1 VEEAK
6 MATHTFN
13 IPNIS
18 CGHCVASIKDE
29 LSELSGV
36 QSVNGDPATKD
47 VTVDFEAPATEDQIK
62 AKLAEI
68 NYPAS

>member
-1 VEEAK
+1 

-18 CGHCVASIKDE
+18 CGHCVAAIKEE

-36 QSVNGDPATKD
+36 HSVNGDPATKD

-62 AKLAEI
+62 AKLTEI
-68 NYPAS
+68 NYPAA

>member
-1 VEEAK
+1 

-47 VTVDFEAPATEDQIK
+47 VTVDFEAPATADQIK

>member
-1 VEEAK
+1 

-18 CGHCVASIKDE
+18 CGHCVAAIKDE

-47 VTVDFEAPATEDQIK
+47 VTVDFDAPATEDQIK
-62 AKLAEI
+62 AKLTEI
-68 NYPAS
+68 NYPAA

>member
-1 VEEAK
+1 
-6 MATHTFN
+6 MATQTFN

-18 CGHCVASIKDE
+18 CGHCVAAIKDE
-29 LSELSGV
+29 LSEISGV

-47 VTVDFEAPATEDQIK
+47 VTVDFDAPATEDQIK
-62 AKLAEI
+62 AKLTEI

>member
-1 VEEAK
+1 
-6 MATHTFN
+6 MATQTFN
-13 IPNIS
+13 VPNIT
-18 CGHCVASIKDE
+18 CGHCVAAIKDE

-62 AKLAEI
+62 AKLTEI
-68 NYPAS
+68 NYPAA

>member
-1 VEEAK
+1 

-13 IPNIS
+13 IPNIT
-18 CGHCVASIKDE
+18 CGHCVAAIKDE

-36 QSVNGDPATKD
+36 HSVNGDPATKD

-62 AKLAEI
+62 AKLTEI

>member
-1 VEEAK
+1 

-18 CGHCVASIKDE
+18 CGHCVAAIKEE
-29 LSELSGV
+29 LTELSGV

-62 AKLAEI
+62 AKLVEI